1 MREGFM
7 RLQKGQRG
15 EGQLGC
21 VIGLIILLAAGYVA
35 YKMIPVKVRAA
46 DLRQEITDVAR
57 SAGTLRE
64 PQIRKQI
71 MAKAEEL
78 ELPLTPE
85 NLVVQRRSDRVVI
98 EATYTV
104 PVEFPGYTYQWNF
117 KHVADNPIF

>member
-1 MREGFM
+1 MR
-7 RLQKGQRG
+7 RHKAQRG

-57 SAGTLRE
+57 SAGTLKE

-71 MAKAEEL
+71 MAKAGEL
-78 ELPLTPE
+78 ELPLSPE
-85 NLVVQRRSDRVVI
+85 NLVVQRRSDRVYI